1 MDPAALAEERMADL
15 KVSFGFE
22 EEELMKTSEEVLNR
36 IFINLALAERSTC
49 QGGWPSY
56 PRRNRR
62 AWLKNLKNWLEKENR
77 ILQAMNEDE
86 KKMIYKHMGTNTT
99 IKELY
104 WYWEAEEVLCW
115 AVNIVDQIEIPY
127 YKKNI
132 RQLYSAID
140 AFTGYEPIT
149 TGPSEMIYKFSKID
163 AMDALLSQIHMRPQE
178 EIEAERDRAMIW
190 HWRAIER
197 KADIF
202 KKEPFKEIIERTFQ
216 DPEITKA
223 VDSMPVAPDGKDLLV
238 GKKKKFY
245 ALSEE
250 HMVHAMIYAG
260 WRQKALE
267 WVLND
272 ESWEDTT
279 ADT

>member
-1 MDPAALAEERMADL
+1 
-15 KVSFGFE
+15 
-22 EEELMKTSEEVLNR
+22 MKTSEEVLNR
-36 IFINLALAERSTC
+36 IFINLALSERSVC
-49 QGGWPSY
+49 QKGGQ
-56 PRRNRR
+56 PRRYRKER
-62 AWLKNLKNWLEKENR
+62 LKILRNWLEKENR
-77 ILQAMNEDE
+77 ILQAMSKEE
-86 KKMIYKHMGTNTT
+86 KKMIYKHMGTDTT

-104 WYWEAEEVLCW
+104 WHWEAEEVLCW

-132 RQLYSAID
+132 RPLFSAMD
-140 AFTGYEPIT
+140 AFTGYEPIVKHPT
-149 TGPSEMIYKFSKID
+149 EMICKFSEID
-163 AMDALLSQIHMRPQE
+163 AMDILLSQIHMRPQE

-190 HWRAIER
+190 HWRAIEK

-216 DPEITKA
+216 DPVITKA
-223 VDSMPVAPDGKDLLV
+223 VDSMPVAPDGRDLLV

-245 ALSEE
+245 GLSGDY
-250 HMVHAMIYAG
+250 MDLAVIYAG
-260 WRQKALE
+260 WRHKALE

-272 ESWEDTT
+272 ESWDDTT